1 MLTGIRIVFLG
12 GDARQIE
19 VIRKCVELDAAVSVA
34 GFDTWDAPCPG

>member
-34 GFDTWDAPCPG
+34 GFDTWDAPSPG